1 MKHAIIM
8 TGGKQYRVAEGDVIF
23 VEKLDVEAG
32 ETVKFDKVLAVI
44 DGDSTVFGAPVID
57 GATVSANVVKNGKG
71 KKLDIIR
78 YKSKKNEKPGFFA
91 RIKKYFAS
99 VKSEMKRVTW
109 PDKKELVNY
118 SVVVCASL
126 IVVGVVIAL
135 LDAGFGEALA
145 LFSGLRG

>member
-1 MKHAIIM
+1 MANKKNKKKAQQPAPANSAAANS
-8 TGGKQYRVAEGDVIF
+8 K
-23 VEKLDVEAG
+23 VEA
-32 ETVKFDKVLAVI
+32 KKAV
-44 DGDSTVFGAPVID
+44 AK
-57 GATVSANVVKNGKG
+57 KNEKAA
-71 KKLDIIR
+71 
-78 YKSKKNEKPGFFA
+78 KSKKNEKPGFFA
-91 RIKKYFAS
+91 RTKKYFAS

-118 SVVVCASL
+118 SVVASL

>member
-1 MKHAIIM
+1 MANKKNKKKAQQSAPANNAAANS
-8 TGGKQYRVAEGDVIF
+8 K
-23 VEKLDVEAG
+23 VEA
-32 ETVKFDKVLAVI
+32 KKAVAKKA
-44 DGDSTVFGAPVID
+44 VAK
-57 GATVSANVVKNGKG
+57 KNEKAA
-71 KKLDIIR
+71 
-78 YKSKKNEKPGFFA
+78 KSKKNEKPGFFA
-91 RIKKYFAS
+91 RTKKYFAS

>member
-1 MKHAIIM
+1 MANKKNKKKAQQQAPANNAAANS
-8 TGGKQYRVAEGDVIF
+8 K
-23 VEKLDVEAG
+23 VEA
-32 ETVKFDKVLAVI
+32 KKAV
-44 DGDSTVFGAPVID
+44 AK
-57 GATVSANVVKNGKG
+57 KNEKAA
-71 KKLDIIR
+71 
-78 YKSKKNEKPGFFA
+78 KSKKNEKPGFFA
-91 RIKKYFAS
+91 RTKKYFAA
-99 VKSEMKRVTW
+99 VKSEMTRVTW

>member
-1 MKHAIIM
+1 MRGGNPNGQQEEQEEGSAAGACQHAAANS
-8 TGGKQYRVAEGDVIF
+8 K
-23 VEKLDVEAG
+23 VEA
-32 ETVKFDKVLAVI
+32 KKAV
-44 DGDSTVFGAPVID
+44 AK
-57 GATVSANVVKNGKG
+57 KNEKAA
-71 KKLDIIR
+71 KA
-78 YKSKKNEKPGFFA
+78 KKNEKPGFFA
-91 RIKKYFAS
+91 RTKKYFAS

>member
-1 MKHAIIM
+1 MANKKNKKKAQQPAPAN
-8 TGGKQYRVAEGDVIF
+8 KAAA
-23 VEKLDVEAG
+23 KVEA
-32 ETVKFDKVLAVI
+32 KKAV
-44 DGDSTVFGAPVID
+44 AK
-57 GATVSANVVKNGKG
+57 KNEKAA
-71 KKLDIIR
+71 
-78 YKSKKNEKPGFFA
+78 KSKKNEKPGFFA
-91 RIKKYFAS
+91 RTKKYFAS

>member
-1 MKHAIIM
+1 MANKKNKKKAQQPARANNAAANS
-8 TGGKQYRVAEGDVIF
+8 K
-23 VEKLDVEAG
+23 VEA
-32 ETVKFDKVLAVI
+32 
-44 DGDSTVFGAPVID
+44 
-57 GATVSANVVKNGKG
+57 
-71 KKLDIIR
+71 KKAA
-78 YKSKKNEKPGFFA
+78 KSKKNEKPGFFA
-91 RIKKYFAS
+91 RTKKYFAS

-126 IVVGVVIAL
+126 VVVGVVIAL

>member
-1 MKHAIIM
+1 MANKKNKKKAQQQAPANNAAANS
-8 TGGKQYRVAEGDVIF
+8 K
-23 VEKLDVEAG
+23 VEA
-32 ETVKFDKVLAVI
+32 
-44 DGDSTVFGAPVID
+44 
-57 GATVSANVVKNGKG
+57 
-71 KKLDIIR
+71 KKSEKAA
-78 YKSKKNEKPGFFA
+78 KSKKNEKPGFFA
-91 RIKKYFAS
+91 RTKKYFAS

>member
-1 MKHAIIM
+1 MANKKNKKKAQQPAPANNAAANS
-8 TGGKQYRVAEGDVIF
+8 K
-23 VEKLDVEAG
+23 VEA
-32 ETVKFDKVLAVI
+32 KKAV
-44 DGDSTVFGAPVID
+44 AK
-57 GATVSANVVKNGKG
+57 KNEKAAKS
-71 KKLDIIR
+71 KKNEKAA
-78 YKSKKNEKPGFFA
+78 KSKKNEKPGFFA
-91 RIKKYFAS
+91 RTKKYFAS
-99 VKSEMKRVTW
+99 VKSEMKRVKW

>member
-1 MKHAIIM
+1 MANKKNKKKAQQPAPANNAAANS
-8 TGGKQYRVAEGDVIF
+8 K
-23 VEKLDVEAG
+23 VEA
-32 ETVKFDKVLAVI
+32 KKAV
-44 DGDSTVFGAPVID
+44 A
-57 GATVSANVVKNGKG
+57 
-71 KKLDIIR
+71 
-78 YKSKKNEKPGFFA
+78 KKNEKAAKKPGFFA
-91 RIKKYFAS
+91 RTKKYFAS

>member
-1 MKHAIIM
+1 MANKKNKKKA
-8 TGGKQYRVAEGDVIF
+8 QQQAPANNAVANS
-23 VEKLDVEAG
+23 KVEA
-32 ETVKFDKVLAVI
+32 KKAV
-44 DGDSTVFGAPVID
+44 AK
-57 GATVSANVVKNGKG
+57 KNEKAA
-71 KKLDIIR
+71 
-78 YKSKKNEKPGFFA
+78 KSKKNEKPGFFA
-91 RIKKYFAS
+91 RTKNFAS
-99 VKSEMKRVTW
+99 VKSEVKRVTW

>member
-1 MKHAIIM
+1 MANKKNKKKAQQQAPANNAAANS
-8 TGGKQYRVAEGDVIF
+8 K
-23 VEKLDVEAG
+23 VEA
-32 ETVKFDKVLAVI
+32 KKAV
-44 DGDSTVFGAPVID
+44 A
-57 GATVSANVVKNGKG
+57 
-71 KKLDIIR
+71 KKSEKAA
-78 YKSKKNEKPGFFA
+78 KSKKNEKPGF
-91 RIKKYFAS
+91 FAS

-126 IVVGVVIAL
+126 VVVGVVIAL

>member
-1 MKHAIIM
+1 MANKKNKKKAQQQAPANDAAANS
-8 TGGKQYRVAEGDVIF
+8 K
-23 VEKLDVEAG
+23 VEA
-32 ETVKFDKVLAVI
+32 KKAV
-44 DGDSTVFGAPVID
+44 A
-57 GATVSANVVKNGKG
+57 
-71 KKLDIIR
+71 
-78 YKSKKNEKPGFFA
+78 KKNEKPGFFA
-91 RIKKYFAS
+91 RTKKYFAS

-126 IVVGVVIAL
+126 VVVGVVIAL

>member
-1 MKHAIIM
+1 MANKKNKKKAQQPAPANSAAANS
-8 TGGKQYRVAEGDVIF
+8 K
-23 VEKLDVEAG
+23 VEA
-32 ETVKFDKVLAVI
+32 KKAV
-44 DGDSTVFGAPVID
+44 AK
-57 GATVSANVVKNGKG
+57 KNEKAA
-71 KKLDIIR
+71 
-78 YKSKKNEKPGFFA
+78 KSKKNEKPGFFA
-91 RIKKYFAS
+91 RSKKYFAS

-145 LFSGLRG
+145 LFSRLRG

>member
-1 MKHAIIM
+1 MANKKNKKKAQQPAPAN
-8 TGGKQYRVAEGDVIF
+8 KAAANS
-23 VEKLDVEAG
+23 KVEA
-32 ETVKFDKVLAVI
+32 KKAV
-44 DGDSTVFGAPVID
+44 A
-57 GATVSANVVKNGKG
+57 
-71 KKLDIIR
+71 
-78 YKSKKNEKPGFFA
+78 KKNEKAAKSRKNKPGFFA
-91 RIKKYFAS
+91 RTKKYFAS

>member
-1 MKHAIIM
+1 MANKKNKKKAQQPAPAN
-8 TGGKQYRVAEGDVIF
+8 KAAANS
-23 VEKLDVEAG
+23 KVEA
-32 ETVKFDKVLAVI
+32 KKAV
-44 DGDSTVFGAPVID
+44 AK
-57 GATVSANVVKNGKG
+57 KNEKAA
-71 KKLDIIR
+71 
-78 YKSKKNEKPGFFA
+78 KSKKNEKPGFFA
-91 RIKKYFAS
+91 RTKKYFAS

-118 SVVVCASL
+118 SVVGASL

>member
-1 MKHAIIM
+1 MANKKNKKKAQQPAPAN
-8 TGGKQYRVAEGDVIF
+8 KAAANS
-23 VEKLDVEAG
+23 KVEA
-32 ETVKFDKVLAVI
+32 KKAV
-44 DGDSTVFGAPVID
+44 AK
-57 GATVSANVVKNGKG
+57 KNEKAA
-71 KKLDIIR
+71 
-78 YKSKKNEKPGFFA
+78 KSKKNEK
-91 RIKKYFAS
+91 
-99 VKSEMKRVTW
+99 W

>member
-1 MKHAIIM
+1 MKAVIV
-8 TGGKQYRVAEGDVIF
+8 TGGKQYTVAEGDVVF
-23 VEKLDVEAG
+23 VEKLGAEA
-32 ETVKFDKVLAVI
+32 EATVKFDQVLAVL
-44 DGDSTVFGAPVID
+44 DGENTKIGAPTVE
-57 GATVSANVVKNGKG
+57 GASVEAKVVKNGKG
-71 KKLDIIR
+71 KKIDIIR

-91 RIKKYFAS
+91 RTKKYFAS